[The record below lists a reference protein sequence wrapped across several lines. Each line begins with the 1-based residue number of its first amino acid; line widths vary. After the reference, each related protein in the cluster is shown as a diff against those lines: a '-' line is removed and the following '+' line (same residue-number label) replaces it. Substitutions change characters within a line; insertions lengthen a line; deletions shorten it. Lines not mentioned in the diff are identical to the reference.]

1 MMSRLS
7 KAVILGFLT
16 GIVGLGVSLLPFG
29 VDLEENVG
37 LDLLFNLRGTNQP
50 PSDVIVVSI
59 DQKSA
64 EHLNI
69 SKDPRKWPRS
79 LHARLTENLVKE
91 GARVVAFDLIFDE
104 VKSPEDDHLFA
115 EAIGKARNVVLC
127 ESLKREKV
135 PLTTKGG
142 TPGGNLNIER
152 LVSPIPPLAQS
163 AVALAPFPLPK
174 VPVKVSQY
182 WTFKTEAG
190 DTPTLPVVAF
200 QVFGMQVYEE
210 FIRLLKKISP
220 SKTERLP
227 DNNDAIITTRG
238 VENVVREIREIFQN
252 EPLIAERMLKALQ
265 NEQILSAEPKKNQI
279 LKSLIIMYQ
288 APNSAH
294 LNFFGP
300 PGTIST
306 IPFYQVLEP
315 QGKETPKQKQ
325 FDFSGKAVFVGLS
338 DRSPL
343 DQKDGFHTAFS
354 EKSGL
359 DLSGVEI
366 AATAFANLLED
377 RPVRPLSPWVSFA
390 TLLLWG
396 VLIGMV
402 CYLLPTFVAA
412 ISILGLIVLYFTVT
426 AYQFKASGSWY
437 PFVLPLLIQTP
448 LAFFGAVV
456 WKYIEVNQERQ
467 KISEALQ
474 KIRNILPD
482 GVFDQLSK
490 NIKNIKGTGQLG
502 YGICLYTDIEDFT
515 TIAESKKKNPE
526 KLSTLMNKYWEVL
539 FKPVKQYGG
548 IIFATAGDSM
558 LAGWVTEKPDV
569 SIRNQACQ
577 AGLDIARAVNQF
589 NESQSSDED
598 KLPTRIGLHSGDILL
613 GAIGAMDHYEYGPL
627 GDIVNTAQ
635 RIESLNKPL
644 HTRILVSEE
653 VIDQLDGFLT
663 RELGRF
669 LLKGKI
675 ESISIYELLCRKEES
690 NDQQRI
696 KCMTFAKVLDP
707 FRKGYWK
714 EAEEAIEKFQESIKS
729 YGEDGPSL
737 FFSNLCKKYKEKPSR
752 EPWNGV
758 VPMEEK

>member
-1 MMSRLS
+1 MMSHLS

-37 LDLLFNLRGTNQP
+37 LDLLFNLRGTSQP

-64 EHLNI
+64 DHLNI
-69 SKDPRKWPRS
+69 SKDPRKWSRS

-127 ESLKREKV
+127 ESLKSEKV

-152 LVSPIPPLAQS
+152 LVPPIPPLAQS

-210 FIRLLKKISP
+210 FIRLLKKVSP
-220 SKTERLP
+220 SKAEKLP
-227 DNNDAIITTRG
+227 DSNDAIITTRG
-238 VENVVREIREIFQN
+238 VENVIREIRDIFQN
-252 EPLIAERMLKALQ
+252 EPLIAERMLKELQ
-265 NEQILSAEPKKNQI
+265 NERILSAEPKKNQI

-294 LNFFGP
+294 LNFCGP

-306 IPFYQVLEP
+306 IPYYQVLEP
-315 QGKETPKQKQ
+315 QGKETSKQKQ

-343 DQKDGFHTAFS
+343 DQKDGFNTVFS

-366 AATAFANLLED
+366 AATAFANLLEG
-377 RPVRPLSPWVSFA
+377 RPVRPLSPWISFA

-412 ISILGLIVLYFTVT
+412 ISILGVMVLYLIVT

-437 PFVLPLLIQTP
+437 PLVLPLLIQSP
-448 LAFFGAVV
+448 FAFFGAVV

-482 GVFDQLSK
+482 GVFDQLSR
-490 NIKNIKGTGQLG
+490 NIKDMKGTGQLG

-548 IIFATAGDSM
+548 VIFATAGDSM
-558 LAGWVTEKPDV
+558 LAGWVTEKPDA
-569 SIRNQACQ
+569 SLRNQACQ
-577 AGLDIARAVNQF
+577 AGLDIARAVDQF

-627 GDIVNTAQ
+627 GDIVNTVQ
-635 RIESLNKPL
+635 RIEGLNKPL
-644 HTRILVSEE
+644 RTRILVSEE

-675 ESISIYELLCRKEES
+675 ESISIYELVGRKEES

-729 YGEDGPSL
+729 DGEDGPSL
-737 FFSNLCKKYKEKPSR
+737 FFLDLCKKYKEKPSR
-752 EPWNGV
+752 EPWDGV

>member
-16 GIVGLGVSLLPFG
+16 GIVGLGVSLSPLG
-29 VDLEENVG
+29 LDLEENIG

-79 LHARLTENLVKE
+79 FHARLTENLVKG
-91 GARVVAFDLIFDE
+91 GATVIAFDLIFDE

-115 EAIGKARNVVLC
+115 EAISKTCNVVLC
-127 ESLKREKV
+127 ESLKSEKV

-142 TPGGNLNIER
+142 TPGGNLNIEKR
-152 LVSPIPPLAQS
+152 VSPILPLAQS

-210 FIRLLKKISP
+210 FIRLLKKVSP
-220 SKTERLP
+220 SKAEKLP
-227 DNNDAIITTRG
+227 DSNDAIIATRG
-238 VENVVREIREIFQN
+238 VENVIREIRDIFQN
-252 EPLIAERMLKALQ
+252 EPLIAERMLKELQ
-265 NEQILSAEPKKNQI
+265 NERILSAEPKKNQI
-279 LKSLIIMYQ
+279 LRSLIIMYQ

-294 LNFFGP
+294 LNFYGP
-300 PGTIST
+300 PGTIPT
-306 IPFYQVLEP
+306 IPYYQVLEL

-325 FDFSGKAVFVGLS
+325 FDFSSKAVFVGLS

-343 DQKDGFHTAFS
+343 DQKDGFNTVFS

-412 ISILGLIVLYFTVT
+412 ISILGLIVLYFIVT

-437 PFVLPLLIQTP
+437 PFVLPLLIQSP

-456 WKYIEVNQERQ
+456 WKNIEVNQERQ

-482 GVFDQLSK
+482 GVFDQLSR

-558 LAGWVTEKPDV
+558 LAGWVTEKPDA
-569 SIRNQACQ
+569 SLRNKACQ
-577 AGLDIARAVNQF
+577 AGLDIARAVDQF

-613 GAIGAMDHYEYGPL
+613 GAIGAIDHYEYGPL
-627 GDIVNTAQ
+627 GDIVNTVQ
-635 RIESLNKPL
+635 RIEGLNKAL

-669 LLKGKI
+669 ILKGKI
-675 ESISIYELLCRKEES
+675 ESISIYELVCRKEES

-714 EAEEAIEKFQESIKS
+714 EAEEAAEKFQESIKS

-737 FFSNLCKKYKEKPSR
+737 FFSDLCKKYKEKPSR

>member
-37 LDLLFNLRGTNQP
+37 LDLLFNLRGTSQP

-115 EAIGKARNVVLC
+115 EAISKARNVVLC
-127 ESLKREKV
+127 ESLKSEKV

-210 FIRLLKKISP
+210 FIRLLKKVSP
-220 SKTERLP
+220 SKAERLP
-227 DNNDAIITTRG
+227 DSSDVIITTRG
-238 VENVVREIREIFQN
+238 VENIIREIRDIFQN
-252 EPLIAERMLKALQ
+252 EPLIAERMLKEFQ
-265 NEQILSAEPKKNQI
+265 NEQILPAEPKKIQI
-279 LKSLIIMYQ
+279 LRSLIIMYQ
-288 APNSAH
+288 TPNSAH
-294 LNFFGP
+294 LNFCGP
-300 PGTIST
+300 PGTIPT
-306 IPFYQVLEP
+306 IPYYQVLEL
-315 QGKETPKQKQ
+315 QGKETHKQKQ

-343 DQKDGFHTAFS
+343 DQKDGFNTVFS

-377 RPVRPLSPWVSFA
+377 RPIRPLSPWVSLA

-412 ISILGLIVLYFTVT
+412 ISILGLIVLYFIVT

-437 PFVLPLLIQTP
+437 PFVLPLLIQSP

-456 WKYIEVNQERQ
+456 WKNIEVNQERQ

-482 GVFDQLSK
+482 GVFDQLSR

-569 SIRNQACQ
+569 SLRNKACQ
-577 AGLDIARAVNQF
+577 AGLDIARAVDLF
-589 NESQSSDED
+589 NESQSSNED
-598 KLPTRIGLHSGDILL
+598 RLPTRIGLHSGDILL

-635 RIESLNKPL
+635 RIEHLNKQL

-653 VIDQLDGFLT
+653 VIDELDGFLT

-669 LLKGKI
+669 ILKGKI
-675 ESISIYELLCRKEES
+675 ESISIYELVCRKEES
-690 NDQQRI
+690 KDQQRI

-714 EAEEAIEKFQESIKS
+714 EAEEAIEKFRESIKS

-737 FFSNLCKKYKEKPSR
+737 FFLDMCQKYMKNPPGES
-752 EPWNGV
+752 WDGV
-758 VPMEEK
+758 VRVEEK

>member
-1 MMSRLS
+1 M
-7 KAVILGFLT
+7 
-16 GIVGLGVSLLPFG
+16 
-29 VDLEENVG
+29 
-37 LDLLFNLRGTNQP
+37 
-50 PSDVIVVSI
+50 
-59 DQKSA
+59 
-64 EHLNI
+64 
-69 SKDPRKWPRS
+69 
-79 LHARLTENLVKE
+79 
-91 GARVVAFDLIFDE
+91 VVAFDLIFDE

-115 EAIGKARNVVLC
+115 ETIGKARNVVLC
-127 ESLKREKV
+127 ESLKSEKV

-152 LVSPIPPLAQS
+152 LVPPIPPLAQS

-210 FIRLLKKISP
+210 FIRLLKKVSP
-220 SKTERLP
+220 SKAEKLP
-227 DNNDAIITTRG
+227 DSNDAIIATRG
-238 VENVVREIREIFQN
+238 VENVIREIRDIFQN
-252 EPLIAERMLKALQ
+252 EPLIAERMLKELQ
-265 NEQILSAEPKKNQI
+265 NERILSGEPKKNQI

-294 LNFFGP
+294 LNFCGP
-300 PGTIST
+300 PGTIPT
-306 IPFYQVLEP
+306 IPYYQVLEP

-343 DQKDGFHTAFS
+343 DQKDGFNTVFS

-412 ISILGLIVLYFTVT
+412 ISILGLMVLYFIVT

-437 PFVLPLLIQTP
+437 PFVLPLLIQSP

-482 GVFDQLSK
+482 GVFDQLSR

-558 LAGWVTEKPDV
+558 LAGWVTEKPDA
-569 SIRNQACQ
+569 SLRNQACQ
-577 AGLDIARAVNQF
+577 AGLDIARAVDQF

-627 GDIVNTAQ
+627 GDIVNTVQ
-635 RIESLNKPL
+635 RIEGLNKPL

-653 VIDQLDGFLT
+653 GIDQLDGFLT

-675 ESISIYELLCRKEES
+675 ESISIYELVCRKEES

-696 KCMTFAKVLDP
+696 KCMTFGKVLDP

-729 YGEDGPSL
+729 FGEDGPSL
-737 FFSNLCKKYKEKPSR
+737 FFSDLCKKYKEKPSR
-752 EPWNGV
+752 EPWDGV

>member
-16 GIVGLGVSLLPFG
+16 GIVGLGVSLLPSG

-37 LDLLFNLRGTNQP
+37 LDLLFNLRGTSQP

-69 SKDPRKWPRS
+69 SKDPRKWSRS

-115 EAIGKARNVVLC
+115 ETIGKARNVVLC
-127 ESLKREKV
+127 ESLKSEKV

-210 FIRLLKKISP
+210 FIRLLKKVSP
-220 SKTERLP
+220 SKAEKLP
-227 DNNDAIITTRG
+227 DSNDAIIATRG
-238 VENVVREIREIFQN
+238 VENVIREIRDIFQN
-252 EPLIAERMLKALQ
+252 EPLIAERMLKELQ
-265 NEQILSAEPKKNQI
+265 NERILSAEPKKNQI

-294 LNFFGP
+294 LNFCGP
-300 PGTIST
+300 PGTIPT
-306 IPFYQVLEP
+306 IPYYQVLEP

-343 DQKDGFHTAFS
+343 DQKDGFNTVFS

-412 ISILGLIVLYFTVT
+412 ISILGLMVLYFIVT

-437 PFVLPLLIQTP
+437 PFVLPLLIQSP

-456 WKYIEVNQERQ
+456 WKNIEVNQERQ

-482 GVFDQLSK
+482 GVFDQLSR

-558 LAGWVTEKPDV
+558 LAGWVTEKPDA
-569 SIRNQACQ
+569 SLRNQACQ

-627 GDIVNTAQ
+627 GDIVNTVQ
-635 RIESLNKPL
+635 RIEGLNKPL

-653 VIDQLDGFLT
+653 GIDQLDGFLT

-675 ESISIYELLCRKEES
+675 ESISIYELVCRKEES

-696 KCMTFAKVLDP
+696 KCMTFGKVLDP

-729 YGEDGPSL
+729 FGEDGPSL
-737 FFSNLCKKYKEKPSR
+737 FFSDLCKKYKEKPSR
-752 EPWNGV
+752 EPWDGV

>member
-37 LDLLFNLRGTNQP
+37 LDLLFNLRGTSQP

-69 SKDPRKWPRS
+69 SKDPRKWSRS

-91 GARVVAFDLIFDE
+91 GAMVVAFDLIFDE

-115 EAIGKARNVVLC
+115 ETIGKARNVVLC
-127 ESLKREKV
+127 ESLKSEKV

-152 LVSPIPPLAQS
+152 LVPPIPPLAQS

-210 FIRLLKKISP
+210 FIRLLKKVSP
-220 SKTERLP
+220 SKAEKLP
-227 DNNDAIITTRG
+227 DSNDAIIATRG
-238 VENVVREIREIFQN
+238 VENVIREIRDIFQN
-252 EPLIAERMLKALQ
+252 EPLIAERMLKELQ
-265 NEQILSAEPKKNQI
+265 NERILSAEPKKNQI

-294 LNFFGP
+294 LNFCGP
-300 PGTIST
+300 PGTIPT
-306 IPFYQVLEP
+306 IPYYQVLEP
-315 QGKETPKQKQ
+315 QGKEIPKQKQ

-343 DQKDGFHTAFS
+343 DQKDGFNTVFS

-412 ISILGLIVLYFTVT
+412 ISILGLIVLYFIVT

-437 PFVLPLLIQTP
+437 PFVLPLLIQSP

-456 WKYIEVNQERQ
+456 WKNIEVNQERQ

-482 GVFDQLSK
+482 GVFDQLSR

-558 LAGWVTEKPDV
+558 LAGWVTEKPDA
-569 SIRNQACQ
+569 SLRNQACQ
-577 AGLDIARAVNQF
+577 AGLDIARAVDQF

>member
-37 LDLLFNLRGTNQP
+37 LDLLFNLRGTSQP
-50 PSDVIVVSI
+50 SSDVIVVSI

-127 ESLKREKV
+127 ESLKSEKV
-135 PLTTKGG
+135 PLATKGG

-210 FIRLLKKISP
+210 FIRLLKKVSP
-220 SKTERLP
+220 SKAGRLP
-227 DNNDAIITTRG
+227 DSNDVIITTRG
-238 VENVVREIREIFQN
+238 VENVIREIRDIFQN
-252 EPLIAERMLKALQ
+252 EPLIAERMLKELQ

-300 PGTIST
+300 PGTIPT

-338 DRSPL
+338 DRSPI

-412 ISILGLIVLYFTVT
+412 ISILGLIVLYFIVT

-437 PFVLPLLIQTP
+437 PFVLPLLIQSP
-448 LAFFGAVV
+448 IAFFGAVV

-482 GVFDQLSK
+482 GVFDQLSR

-558 LAGWVTEKPDV
+558 LAGWVTEKPDA
-569 SIRNQACQ
+569 SLRNQACQ

-675 ESISIYELLCRKEES
+675 ESISIYELVCRKEES

-707 FRKGYWK
+707 FKKGYWK

-737 FFSNLCKKYKEKPSR
+737 FFSNLCKKYKEKPSQ
-752 EPWNGV
+752 EPWDGV

>member
-16 GIVGLGVSLLPFG
+16 GIVGLGVSLLPSG

-37 LDLLFNLRGTNQP
+37 LDLLFNLRGTSQP

-69 SKDPRKWPRS
+69 SKDPRKWSRS

-91 GARVVAFDLIFDE
+91 GAMVVAFDLIFDE

-127 ESLKREKV
+127 ESLKSEKV

-210 FIRLLKKISP
+210 FIRLLKKVSP
-220 SKTERLP
+220 SKAEKLP
-227 DNNDAIITTRG
+227 DSNDAIIATRG
-238 VENVVREIREIFQN
+238 VENVIREIRDIFQN
-252 EPLIAERMLKALQ
+252 EPLIAERMLKELQ
-265 NEQILSAEPKKNQI
+265 NERILSAEPKKNQI

-294 LNFFGP
+294 LNFCGP
-300 PGTIST
+300 PGTIPT
-306 IPFYQVLEP
+306 IPYYQVLEP

-343 DQKDGFHTAFS
+343 DQKDGFNTVFS

-402 CYLLPTFVAA
+402 FYLLPTFVAA
-412 ISILGLIVLYFTVT
+412 ISILGLMVLYFIVT

-437 PFVLPLLIQTP
+437 PFVLPLLIQSP

-482 GVFDQLSK
+482 GVFDQLSR

-558 LAGWVTEKPDV
+558 LAGWVTEKPDA
-569 SIRNQACQ
+569 SLRNQACQ
-577 AGLDIARAVNQF
+577 AGLDIARAVDQF
-589 NESQSSDED
+589 NESQSSDKD

-627 GDIVNTAQ
+627 GDIVNTVQ
-635 RIESLNKPL
+635 RIEGLNKPL

-675 ESISIYELLCRKEES
+675 ESISIYELVCRKEGS

-696 KCMTFAKVLDP
+696 KCMTFANVLDP

-714 EAEEAIEKFQESIKS
+714 ETEEAIEKFRESIKS
-729 YGEDGPSL
+729 FGEDGPSL
-737 FFSNLCKKYKEKPSR
+737 FFSDLCKKYKEKPSR
-752 EPWNGV
+752 EPWDGV

>member
-37 LDLLFNLRGTNQP
+37 LDLLFNLRGTSQP

-69 SKDPRKWPRS
+69 SKDPRKWSRS

-127 ESLKREKV
+127 ESLKSEKV

-210 FIRLLKKISP
+210 FIRLLKKVSP
-220 SKTERLP
+220 SKAEKLP
-227 DNNDAIITTRG
+227 DSNDAIITTRG
-238 VENVVREIREIFQN
+238 VENVIREIRDIFQN
-252 EPLIAERMLKALQ
+252 EPLIAERMLKELQ
-265 NEQILSAEPKKNQI
+265 NERILSAEPKKNQI

-294 LNFFGP
+294 LNFCGP
-300 PGTIST
+300 PGTIPT

-343 DQKDGFHTAFS
+343 DQKDGFHTVFS

-412 ISILGLIVLYFTVT
+412 ISILGLIVLYFIVT

-437 PFVLPLLIQTP
+437 PFVLPLLIQSP

-482 GVFDQLSK
+482 GVFDQLSR

-558 LAGWVTEKPDV
+558 LAGWVTEKPDA
-569 SIRNQACQ
+569 SLRNQACQ
-577 AGLDIARAVNQF
+577 AGLDIARAVDQF

-675 ESISIYELLCRKEES
+675 ESISIYELVCRKEES

-752 EPWNGV
+752 EPWDGV

>member
-7 KAVILGFLT
+7 KAAILGFLT
-16 GIVGLGVSLLPFG
+16 GIVGLGVSFLPFG
-29 VDLEENVG
+29 IDLEEDIG
-37 LDLLFNLRGTNQP
+37 LDLLFSLRGTRQP
-50 PSDVIVVSI
+50 PPDVIIVST

-64 EHLNI
+64 ENLNV

-79 LHARLTENLVKE
+79 LHAHLTENLVKE
-91 GARVVAFDLIFDE
+91 GTTVISFDLIFDE
-104 VKSPEDDHLFA
+104 IKSAQEDHLLA
-115 EAIGKARNVVLC
+115 EAISKARNVVLC
-127 ESLKREKV
+127 ESLKSEKV

-142 TPGGNLNIER
+142 IPEGNLNIER
-152 LVSPIPPLAQS
+152 LVPPIPPLAQS
-163 AVALAPFPLPK
+163 AVGLAPFPLPK

-200 QVFGMQVYEE
+200 QIFEMQVYEE
-210 FIRLLKKISP
+210 FIHLLGWVSP
-220 SKTERLP
+220 SQAAKLP
-227 DNNDAIITTRG
+227 RDKDTIINSRG
-238 VENVVREIREIFQN
+238 VENVIRNIRDT
-252 EPLIAERMLKALQ
+252 LIK
-265 NEQILSAEPKKNQI
+265 
-279 LKSLIIMYQ
+279 MYQ
-288 APNSAH
+288 SANSAY
-294 LNFFGP
+294 LNFYGSP
-300 PGTIST
+300 CTIT
-306 IPFYQVLEP
+306 TLPYYQVLQLREKGP
-315 QGKETPKQKQ
+315 PKQKQ

-338 DRSPL
+338 EHSPL
-343 DQKDGFHTAFS
+343 EQKDGFNTVFS

-359 DLSGVEI
+359 DISGVEI

-377 RPVRPLSPWVSFA
+377 RPVQPLSFWAHFA
-390 TLLLWG
+390 TILFWG
-396 VLIGMV
+396 AVIGIV
-402 CYLLPTFVAA
+402 CYLFSPLITAMSV
-412 ISILGLIVLYFTVT
+412 LGLMVIYLIAAT
-426 AYQFKASGSWY
+426 YQFKTGGNWY
-437 PFVLPLLIQTP
+437 PIVLPLLVQSP
-448 LAFFGAVV
+448 LAFFSAVV
-456 WKYIEVNQERQ
+456 WKSIEVNKERQ
-467 KISEALQ
+467 MISEALQ

-482 GVFDQLSK
+482 AVFDQLAR
-490 NIKNIKGTGQLG
+490 NIKEMKATEQLG

-558 LAGWVTEKPDV
+558 LAGWVTEKPD
-569 SIRNQACQ
+569 SSLKNRACQ
-577 AGLDIARAVNQF
+577 AALDIAKAVDQF
-589 NESQSSDED
+589 NQSQSSDED
-598 KLPTRIGLHSGDILL
+598 RLLTRIGLHSGDILL

-627 GDIVNTAQ
+627 GDIVNTVQ
-635 RIESLNKPL
+635 RIESLNKQL

-653 VIDQLDGFLT
+653 VIGQLDSFLT

-675 ESISIYELLCRKEES
+675 ESISIYELVCRKEES

-696 KCMTFAKVLDP
+696 KCMTFAEVLGP

-729 YGEDGPSL
+729 FEEDGPSL
-737 FFSNLCKKYKEKPSR
+737 FFSDLVKKYIKKPPR
-752 EPWNGV
+752 EPWDGV

>member
-29 VDLEENVG
+29 VDLEENIG

-69 SKDPRKWPRS
+69 SKDPRKWSRS

-127 ESLKREKV
+127 ESLKSEKV

-294 LNFFGP
+294 LNFCGP

-402 CYLLPTFVAA
+402 CYLLQTFVAA

-737 FFSNLCKKYKEKPSR
+737 FFSDLCKKYKEKPSR
-752 EPWNGV
+752 EPWDGV

>member
-16 GIVGLGVSLLPFG
+16 GIVGLGVSLLPSG

-37 LDLLFNLRGTNQP
+37 LDLLFNLRGTSQP

-69 SKDPRKWPRS
+69 SKDPRKWSRS

-115 EAIGKARNVVLC
+115 ETIGKARNVVLC
-127 ESLKREKV
+127 ESLKSEKV

-210 FIRLLKKISP
+210 FIRLLKKVSP
-220 SKTERLP
+220 SKAEKLP
-227 DNNDAIITTRG
+227 DSNDAIIATRG
-238 VENVVREIREIFQN
+238 VENVIREIRDIFQN
-252 EPLIAERMLKALQ
+252 EPLIAERMLKELQ
-265 NEQILSAEPKKNQI
+265 NERILSAEPKKNQI

-294 LNFFGP
+294 LNFCGP
-300 PGTIST
+300 PGTIPT
-306 IPFYQVLEP
+306 IPYYQVLEP

-343 DQKDGFHTAFS
+343 DQKDGFNTVFS

-412 ISILGLIVLYFTVT
+412 ISILGLMVLYFIVT

-437 PFVLPLLIQTP
+437 PFVLPLLIQSP

-456 WKYIEVNQERQ
+456 WKNIEVNQERQ

-482 GVFDQLSK
+482 GVFDQLSR

-558 LAGWVTEKPDV
+558 LAGWVTEKPDA
-569 SIRNQACQ
+569 SLRNQACQ
-577 AGLDIARAVNQF
+577 AGLDIVRAVNQF

-635 RIESLNKPL
+635 RIEGLNKPL

-653 VIDQLDGFLT
+653 GIDQLDGFLT

-675 ESISIYELLCRKEES
+675 ESISIYELVCRKEES

-696 KCMTFAKVLDP
+696 KCMTFGKVLDP

-729 YGEDGPSL
+729 FGEDGPSL
-737 FFSNLCKKYKEKPSR
+737 FFSDLCKKYKEKPSR
-752 EPWNGV
+752 EPWDGV

>member
-1 MMSRLS
+1 MSRLS

-37 LDLLFNLRGTNQP
+37 LDLLFNLRGTSQP

-69 SKDPRKWPRS
+69 SKDPRKWSRS
-79 LHARLTENLVKE
+79 LHAHLTENLVQE
-91 GARVVAFDLIFDE
+91 GATVIAFDLIFDE
-104 VKSPEDDHLFA
+104 AKSTKEDILFA
-115 EAIGKARNVVLC
+115 EAIRKARNVVLC
-127 ESLKREKV
+127 ESLKSEKV

-210 FIRLLKKISP
+210 FIRLLKKVSP
-220 SKTERLP
+220 SKAEKLP
-227 DNNDAIITTRG
+227 DSNDAIITTRG
-238 VENVVREIREIFQN
+238 VENVIREIRDIFQN
-252 EPLIAERMLKALQ
+252 EPLIAERMLKELQ
-265 NEQILSAEPKKNQI
+265 NERILSGEPKKNQI

-294 LNFFGP
+294 LNFCGP
-300 PGTIST
+300 PGTIPT
-306 IPFYQVLEP
+306 IPYYQVLEP

-343 DQKDGFHTAFS
+343 DQKDGFNTVFS

-412 ISILGLIVLYFTVT
+412 ISILGLIVLYFIVT

-437 PFVLPLLIQTP
+437 PFVLPLLIQSP

-456 WKYIEVNQERQ
+456 WKNIEVNQERQ

-482 GVFDQLSK
+482 GVFDQLSR

-558 LAGWVTEKPDV
+558 LAGWVTEKPDA
-569 SIRNQACQ
+569 SLRNQACQ
-577 AGLDIARAVNQF
+577 AGLDIARAVDQF
-589 NESQSSDED
+589 NESQSSNED

-613 GAIGAMDHYEYGPL
+613 SAIGAIDHYEYGPL
-627 GDIVNTAQ
+627 GDIVNTVQ
-635 RIESLNKPL
+635 RIESLNKAL

-675 ESISIYELLCRKEES
+675 ESISIYELVCRKEES
-690 NDQQRI
+690 NDQQKI
-696 KCMTFAKVLDP
+696 KCMTFAEVLGP
-707 FRKGYWK
+707 FRKGHWK
-714 EAEEAIEKFQESIKS
+714 EAEEAIEKFQKSIKS
-729 YGEDGPSL
+729 FGEDGPSL
-737 FFSNLCKKYKEKPSR
+737 FFSDLCKKYKEKPSR
-752 EPWNGV
+752 EPWDGV
-758 VPMEEK
+758 VLMDEK

>member
-37 LDLLFNLRGTNQP
+37 LDLLFNLRGTSQP

-59 DQKSA
+59 DQKTA

-69 SKDPRKWPRS
+69 SKDPRKWSRS

-115 EAIGKARNVVLC
+115 ETIGKARNVVLC
-127 ESLKREKV
+127 ESLKSEKV

-152 LVSPIPPLAQS
+152 LVPPIPPLAQS

-210 FIRLLKKISP
+210 FIRLLKKVSP
-220 SKTERLP
+220 SKAEKLP
-227 DNNDAIITTRG
+227 DSNDAIIATRG
-238 VENVVREIREIFQN
+238 VENVIREIRDIFQN
-252 EPLIAERMLKALQ
+252 EPLIAERMLKELQ
-265 NEQILSAEPKKNQI
+265 NERILSAEPKKNQI

-294 LNFFGP
+294 LNFCGP
-300 PGTIST
+300 PGTIPT
-306 IPFYQVLEP
+306 IPYYQVLET
-315 QGKETPKQKQ
+315 QGKEIPKQKQ

-343 DQKDGFHTAFS
+343 DQKDGFNTVFS

-412 ISILGLIVLYFTVT
+412 ISILGLIVLYFIVT

-437 PFVLPLLIQTP
+437 PFVLPLLIQSP

-456 WKYIEVNQERQ
+456 WKNIEVNQERQ

-482 GVFDQLSK
+482 GVFDQLSR

-558 LAGWVTEKPDV
+558 LAGWVTEKPDA
-569 SIRNQACQ
+569 SLRNQACQ
-577 AGLDIARAVNQF
+577 AGLDIARAVDQF

-627 GDIVNTAQ
+627 GDIVNTVQ
-635 RIESLNKPL
+635 RIEGLNKPL

-653 VIDQLDGFLT
+653 GIDQLDGFLT

-675 ESISIYELLCRKEES
+675 ESISIYELVCRKEES

-714 EAEEAIEKFQESIKS
+714 ETEETIEKFQESIKS

-737 FFSNLCKKYKEKPSR
+737 FFSDLCKKYKEKPSR
-752 EPWNGV
+752 EPWDGV

>member
-37 LDLLFNLRGTNQP
+37 LDLLFNLRGTSQP

-69 SKDPRKWPRS
+69 SKDPRKWSRS

-127 ESLKREKV
+127 ESLKSEKV

-210 FIRLLKKISP
+210 FIRLLKKVSP
-220 SKTERLP
+220 SKAEKLP
-227 DNNDAIITTRG
+227 DSNDAIITTRG
-238 VENVVREIREIFQN
+238 VENVIREIRDIFQN
-252 EPLIAERMLKALQ
+252 EPLVAERMLKELQ
-265 NEQILSAEPKKNQI
+265 NERILSAEPKKNQI

-294 LNFFGP
+294 LNFCGP
-300 PGTIST
+300 PGTIPT
-306 IPFYQVLEP
+306 IPYYQVLEP

-343 DQKDGFHTAFS
+343 DQKDGFNTVFS

-377 RPVRPLSPWVSFA
+377 RPIRPLSPWVSFA

-412 ISILGLIVLYFTVT
+412 ISILGLMVLYFIIT

-437 PFVLPLLIQTP
+437 PFVLPLLIQSP

-482 GVFDQLSK
+482 GVFDQLSR
-490 NIKNIKGTGQLG
+490 NIK
-502 YGICLYTDIEDFT
+502 DIESDWAT
-515 TIAESKKKNPE
+515 GLWN
-526 KLSTLMNKYWEVL
+526 L
-539 FKPVKQYGG
+539 FIHRY
-548 IIFATAGDSM
+548 
-558 LAGWVTEKPDV
+558 
-569 SIRNQACQ
+569 
-577 AGLDIARAVNQF
+577 
-589 NESQSSDED
+589 
-598 KLPTRIGLHSGDILL
+598 
-613 GAIGAMDHYEYGPL
+613 
-627 GDIVNTAQ
+627 
-635 RIESLNKPL
+635 
-644 HTRILVSEE
+644 
-653 VIDQLDGFLT
+653 
-663 RELGRF
+663 
-669 LLKGKI
+669 
-675 ESISIYELLCRKEES
+675 
-690 NDQQRI
+690 
-696 KCMTFAKVLDP
+696 
-707 FRKGYWK
+707 
-714 EAEEAIEKFQESIKS
+714 
-729 YGEDGPSL
+729 
-737 FFSNLCKKYKEKPSR
+737 
-752 EPWNGV
+752 
-758 VPMEEK
+758 

>member
-37 LDLLFNLRGTNQP
+37 LDLLFNLRGTSQP

-69 SKDPRKWPRS
+69 SKDPRKWSRS

-91 GARVVAFDLIFDE
+91 GAMVVAFDLIFDE

-127 ESLKREKV
+127 ESLKSEKV

-152 LVSPIPPLAQS
+152 LVSPILPLAQS

-210 FIRLLKKISP
+210 FIRLLKKVSP
-220 SKTERLP
+220 SKAEKLP
-227 DNNDAIITTRG
+227 DSNDAIIATRG
-238 VENVVREIREIFQN
+238 VENVIREIRDIFQN
-252 EPLIAERMLKALQ
+252 EPLIAERMLKELQ
-265 NEQILSAEPKKNQI
+265 NERILSAEPKKNQI

-294 LNFFGP
+294 LNFCGP
-300 PGTIST
+300 PGTIPT
-306 IPFYQVLEP
+306 IPYYQVLEP

-343 DQKDGFHTAFS
+343 DQKDGFNTVFS

-412 ISILGLIVLYFTVT
+412 ISILGLIVLYFIVT

-437 PFVLPLLIQTP
+437 PFVLPLLIQSP

-456 WKYIEVNQERQ
+456 WKNIEVNQERQ

-558 LAGWVTEKPDV
+558 LAGWVTEKPDA
-569 SIRNQACQ
+569 SLRNQACQ
-577 AGLDIARAVNQF
+577 AGLDIARAVDQF

-598 KLPTRIGLHSGDILL
+598 KFPTRIGLHSGDILL

-627 GDIVNTAQ
+627 GDIVNTVQ
-635 RIESLNKPL
+635 RIEGLNKPL

-653 VIDQLDGFLT
+653 GIDQLDGFLT

-675 ESISIYELLCRKEES
+675 ESISIYELLCRKEGS

-737 FFSNLCKKYKEKPSR
+737 FFLDLCQKYMKNPPG
-752 EPWNGV
+752 EPWDGV

>member
-37 LDLLFNLRGTNQP
+37 LDLLFNLRGTSQP

-69 SKDPRKWPRS
+69 SKDPRKWSRS

-127 ESLKREKV
+127 ESLKSEKV

-210 FIRLLKKISP
+210 FIRLLKKVSP
-220 SKTERLP
+220 SKAEKLP
-227 DNNDAIITTRG
+227 DSNDAIIATRG
-238 VENVVREIREIFQN
+238 VENVIREIRDIFQN
-252 EPLIAERMLKALQ
+252 EPLIAERMLKELQ
-265 NEQILSAEPKKNQI
+265 NERILSAEPKKNQI
-279 LKSLIIMYQ
+279 IKSLIIMYQ

-294 LNFFGP
+294 LNFCGP
-300 PGTIST
+300 PGTIPT

-325 FDFSGKAVFVGLS
+325 FDFNGKAVFVGLS

-343 DQKDGFHTAFS
+343 DQKDGFNTVFS

-377 RPVRPLSPWVSFA
+377 RPVRPLSPWVSFS

-396 VLIGMV
+396 ALIGMV

-412 ISILGLIVLYFTVT
+412 ISILGLMVLYFIVT

-437 PFVLPLLIQTP
+437 PFVLPLLIQSP

-456 WKYIEVNQERQ
+456 WKNIEVNQERQ

-482 GVFDQLSK
+482 GVFDQLSR

-558 LAGWVTEKPDV
+558 LAGWVTEKPDA
-569 SIRNQACQ
+569 SLRNQACQ
-577 AGLDIARAVNQF
+577 AGLDIARAVDQF
-589 NESQSSDED
+589 NESQSSNED

-627 GDIVNTAQ
+627 GDIVNTVQ
-635 RIESLNKPL
+635 RIEGLNKPL
-644 HTRILVSEE
+644 HTRILASEE

-675 ESISIYELLCRKEES
+675 ESISIYELVCRKEES

-729 YGEDGPSL
+729 YGKDGPSL
-737 FFSNLCKKYKEKPSR
+737 FFLDLCQKYMKNPPG
-752 EPWNGV
+752 EPWDGV
-758 VPMEEK
+758 VRVEGK